1 MLGIKS
7 KITIAILLV
16 MFLALAEVT
25 VVSYENSK
33 KQLTKAVDTG
43 NLDLVHAVAS
53 EINTI
58 NEREFKMIESIAKL
72 SNIRDPEVDMHDKW
86 EFVNFTVKGNSHYT
100 GLGFFD
106 EKGVGYA
113 TSGKYSDLH
122 DREYLEVSMQ
132 GRRALQ
138 DPDFSPVT
146 GKFCSY
152 YAVPVYDFNNRQI
165 AEISCVVDATE
176 LCKTVSEIGVGK
188 NSHPFIVSMK
198 TGKYIAHQNED
209 LPKDGVLATDN
220 VSKGLKSALAKA
232 LSGATATEVFYDEM
246 QKQKMT
252 IAYQPVPNTEWAVVC
267 MAPYSDF
274 YGEIK
279 KLLFALIASSAVS
292 LVIASIIAY
301 IAISYSI
308 KPIKNVASAVEEVAS
323 GDADL
328 THRLTSNSNDEI
340 GSLTKDYNKFLEKMQ
355 TIINELKRSKEDLR
369 TYGES
374 LSGMVRQNANF
385 LSGTLSGIRDVEN
398 EVETQHIKVNNTVG
412 TVDKISK
419 TVESLRTL
427 LAQQDE
433 SIQSASSA
441 VTEMIG
447 NIESV
452 TSSIKKMAVEFD
464 TLKDNV
470 ENGIKQQTEVNERI
484 KQIEAKSKMLSEANT
499 VISSI
504 ASQTNLLAMNA
515 AIEAA
520 HAGEA
525 GKGFAVVADEIR
537 KLSENSSTQSKNI
550 GMQLKE
556 ILNGISGVVHSSNQA
571 TDAFGIVMSKTD
583 STSNLV
589 HEIELAM
596 AEQSEG
602 SKQIGDSLSYL
613 NDATLQVRTGS
624 NDVDNA
630 RQEIIGEVQELETS
644 SASVSDYIQKMEE
657 HVKHIETSN
666 GSLMDI
672 ATSISSSIHTIG
684 TQIDKFKS

>member
-1 MLGIKS
+1 MEK
-7 KITIAILLV
+7 
-16 MFLALAEVT
+16 
-25 VVSYENSK
+25 
-33 KQLTKAVDTG
+33 D
-43 NLDLVHAVAS
+43 D
-53 EINTI
+53 
-58 NEREFKMIESIAKL
+58 R
-72 SNIRDPEVDMHDKW
+72 
-86 EFVNFTVKGNSHYT
+86 FTD
-100 GLGFFD
+100 FFD
-106 EKGVGYA
+106 N
-113 TSGKYSDLH
+113 L
-122 DREYLEVSMQ
+122 EY
-132 GRRALQ
+132 
-138 DPDFSPVT
+138 
-146 GKFCSY
+146 
-152 YAVPVYDFNNRQI
+152 I
-165 AEISCVVDATE
+165 
-176 LCKTVSEIGVGK
+176 
-188 NSHPFIVSMK
+188 
-198 TGKYIAHQNED
+198 
-209 LPKDGVLATDN
+209 
-220 VSKGLKSALAKA
+220 
-232 LSGATATEVFYDEM
+232 
-246 QKQKMT
+246 
-252 IAYQPVPNTEWAVVC
+252 
-267 MAPYSDF
+267 
-274 YGEIK
+274 
-279 KLLFALIASSAVS
+279 
-292 LVIASIIAY
+292 IIARL
-301 IAISYSI
+301 
-308 KPIKNVASAVEEVAS
+308 KKREAV
-323 GDADL
+323 
-328 THRLTSNSNDEI
+328 
-340 GSLTKDYNKFLEKMQ
+340 KM
-355 TIINELKRSKEDLR
+355 L
-369 TYGES
+369 
-374 LSGMVRQNANF
+374 
-385 LSGTLSGIRDVEN
+385 DV
-398 EVETQHIKVNNTVG
+398 
-412 TVDKISK
+412 
-419 TVESLRTL
+419 L
-427 LAQQDE
+427 L
-433 SIQSASSA
+433 
-441 VTEMIG
+441 
-447 NIESV
+447 
-452 TSSIKKMAVEFD
+452 D

-672 ATSISSSIHTIG
+672 ATSISSSIHKIG
-684 TQIDKFKS
+684 TQIDKFARNRYHPRHDD